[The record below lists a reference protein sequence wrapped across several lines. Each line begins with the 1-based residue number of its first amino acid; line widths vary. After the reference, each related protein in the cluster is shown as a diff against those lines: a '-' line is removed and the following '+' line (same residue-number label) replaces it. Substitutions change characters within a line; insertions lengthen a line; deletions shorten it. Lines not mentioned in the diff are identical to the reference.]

1 MLLKRFLLLGGLGLV
16 SFANSVTAGEPIAE
30 AQARILVPAVA
41 EVTLQRASTTALLQD
56 CGKRFA
62 SLKSASQRA
71 RTQWLRRNHAILQ
84 KADKLHDRLWRSLK
98 QQQSGITAETF
109 DLNLNRLIQQSV
121 QGERHRLAHYPP
133 TQQHTI
139 CNHLILSVRAGD
151 WDVSHKQ
158 AKAYAILE
166 NFH

>member
-1 MLLKRFLLLGGLGLV
+1 MSQKHFLLLGSLSLV
-16 SFANSVTAGEPIAE
+16 GFANCVTAGGPIAE
-30 AQARILVPAVA
+30 TQARLLVPAVA
-41 EVTLQRASTTALLQD
+41 KVTLQRASTTALLQE

-62 SLKSASQRA
+62 TLKSASQRA
-71 RTQWLRRNHAILQ
+71 RTQWLRRNHVILQ
-84 KADKLHDRLWRSLK
+84 KADQLHDRLWQSLK

-121 QGERHRLAHYPP
+121 QHERDRLAHYPP
-133 TQQHTI
+133 AQQHAI

-158 AKAYAILE
+158 AKAYATLE

>member
-1 MLLKRFLLLGGLGLV
+1 MFRICFSLLGGLGLL
-16 SFANSVTAGEPIAE
+16 SFANYVTAVSPITDAH
-30 AQARILVPAVA
+30 ARILVPAIAKVR
-41 EVTLQRASTTALLQD
+41 LQHTTTTSLLQY
-56 CGKRFA
+56 CGEHFA
-62 SLKSASQRA
+62 TLKSASERA
-71 RTQWLRRNHAILQ
+71 RMQWMQRNHAVLQ
-84 KADKLHDRLWRSLK
+84 KADELHDQLWRSLK

-121 QGERHRLAHYPP
+121 EHERDKLARYSPV
-133 TQQHTI
+133 QQHTI

-151 WDVSHKQ
+151 WDISHKQ